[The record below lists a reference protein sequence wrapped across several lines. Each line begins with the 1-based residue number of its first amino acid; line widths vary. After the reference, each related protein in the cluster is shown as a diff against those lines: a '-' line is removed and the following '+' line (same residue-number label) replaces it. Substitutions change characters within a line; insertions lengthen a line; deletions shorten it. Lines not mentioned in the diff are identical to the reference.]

1 MLVIRADLVD
11 AMVAHARADHPDEA
25 CGVIAGPEG
34 SDRPERFIAM
44 LNAERSPTFYRF
56 DSGEQLKVWRAMD
69 DADEVPVVIYHS
81 HTATE
86 AYPSRTDIS
95 YASEPDAHY
104 VLVSTRDP
112 DEHELRSYRIV
123 DGVVTEEPVKIVRAG
138 TRRRLQE
145 RPPMPVT
152 VSIPTILRTHTGG
165 EKRVTRRGDT
175 LQAVISDLESN
186 YSGISERLVDN
197 GKLHRFV
204 NIYVNDED
212 VRFSGGLD
220 TEISDGDSVTI
231 LPAVAGG
238 GEELPGHGPLRLAAA
253 GAGRHAAGGA
263 ARLSPRWGEPHVRL
277 WAKLEDRN
285 PTGSIKDRPAL
296 RMIEEAEAE
305 GMLAPAARSWS
316 RPVGNT
322 GISLAMAASSRATG

>member
-56 DSGEQLKVWRAMD
+56 DSGEQLKVWRAMEE
-69 DADEVPVVIYHS
+69 AGECPIVIYHS

-95 YASEPDAHY
+95 YAGEPDAHY

-112 DEHELRSYRIV
+112 EQHELRSYRIL
-123 DGVVTEEPVKIVRAG
+123 DGVVTEEPVTIVASPSLRNERA
-138 TRRRLQE
+138 
-145 RPPMPVT
+145 MPVS
-152 VSIPTILRTHTGG
+152 VSIPTILRPHTGG
-165 EKRVTRRGDT
+165 EKRVEAEGAT
-175 LQAVISDLESN
+175 LAAVIYDLEATTRASP
-186 YSGISERLVDN
+186 SAWSRN

-204 NIYVNDED
+204 NIYVDDED
-212 VRFSGGLD
+212 VRFSGGLE
-220 TEISDGDSVTI
+220 TQIAEGDSVTI

-238 GEELPGHGPLRLAAA
+238 
-253 GAGRHAAGGA
+253 
-263 ARLSPRWGEPHVRL
+263 
-277 WAKLEDRN
+277 
-285 PTGSIKDRPAL
+285 
-296 RMIEEAEAE
+296 
-305 GMLAPAARSWS
+305 
-316 RPVGNT
+316 
-322 GISLAMAASSRATG
+322 